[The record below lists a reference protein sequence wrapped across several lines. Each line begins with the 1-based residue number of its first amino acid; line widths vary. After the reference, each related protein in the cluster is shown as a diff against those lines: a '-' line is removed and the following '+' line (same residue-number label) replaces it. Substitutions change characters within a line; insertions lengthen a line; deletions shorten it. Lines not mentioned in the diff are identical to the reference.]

1 MQKTIHKIFYFIAG
15 LFAPPR
21 ETERELEE
29 LTLEKLQALARYDG
43 TLPYH
48 ERAVRALVWEL
59 KYRARS
65 RACELAGAYLA
76 DLLLAE
82 AEEYIGTMLLIPM
95 PMHEARRKQRGHN
108 QTELLCGAALQ
119 VLSGKTLPKKVLGSP
134 VRSATRA
141 AGQTIFVEGFSY
153 APHVLVRV
161 KNTKTQQGLE
171 RSERLKNVKD
181 SMLVKYPEQVRGRTC
196 IVVDDVTTTGATFAE
211 AKRALKAAGAKEVR
225 LVALA
230 QS

>member
-1 MQKTIHKIFYFIAG
+1 MQKTIRTVFYFIAG

-21 ETERELEE
+21 ETEALLNE
-29 LTLEKLQALARYDG
+29 LTLEKLQGLANYDG

-48 ERAVRALVWEL
+48 ERVVRALVWEL

-82 AEEYIGTMLLIPM
+82 AEEHIGTMLLIPM

-108 QTELLCGAALQ
+108 QTELLCESAL
-119 VLSGKTLPKKVLGSP
+119 KVLNFGG
-134 VRSATRA
+134 R
-141 AGQTIFVEGFSY
+141 FSY
-153 APHVLVRV
+153 APHVLVRI

-181 SMLVKYPEQVRGRTC
+181 SMLVKHPEQVKGRTC

-211 AKRALKAAGAKEVR
+211 ARRALKAAGASEVR

>member
-1 MQKTIHKIFYFIAG
+1 MQKTIYTVFYFLAG

-21 ETERELEE
+21 ETEAELEA

-65 RACELAGAYLA
+65 RARELGGAYLA

-82 AEEYIGTMLLIPM
+82 AEEHIGTMLLIPM

-108 QTELLCGAALQ
+108 QTELLCESALKALGYGKPAHKNSLGAAEDFF
-119 VLSGKTLPKKVLGSP
+119 GG
-134 VRSATRA
+134 R
-141 AGQTIFVEGFSY
+141 FSY
-153 APHVLVRV
+153 SPHTLVRV

-171 RSERLKNVKD
+171 RSERLKNVRD
-181 SMLVKYPEQVRGRTC
+181 SMQVIHPEQVKGRTC

-211 AKRALKAAGAKEVR
+211 ARRALKAAGASEVR

>member
-1 MQKTIHKIFYFIAG
+1 MQKTIYSIFYFIAG

-21 ETERELEE
+21 ETERELEG

-65 RACELAGAYLA
+65 RARELGGAYVA

-82 AEEYIGTMLLIPM
+82 AEEHIGTMLLIPM
-95 PMHEARRKQRGHN
+95 PMHEARRKVRGHN
-108 QTELLCGAALQ
+108 QTELLCESALR
-119 VLSGKTLPKKVLGSP
+119 VISSERTIKKVLGGS
-134 VRSATRA
+134 
-141 AGQTIFVEGFSY
+141 QTIFAGPFAY
-153 APHVLVRV
+153 DPNVLVRT

-171 RSERLKNVKD
+171 RSERLKNVKN
-181 SMLVKYPEQVRGRTC
+181 SMMVKHPEHVKGRTC

-211 AKRALKAAGAKEVR
+211 AKRALKAAGASEVR
-225 LVALA
+225 LIALA